1 MRHWIWSA
9 ADHLLPGAAA
19 IPTGI
24 NWVVRAA
31 VRAIQAWLTPAP
43 IQVLVKDR
51 SHRRAI
57 ERDLTAG
64 LRRLRRAL
72 GQAFPSDAVIVVQ
85 QVICTDRQL
94 AGCYQLA
101 RHAEGAGFALIR
113 LALQV
118 DGRSLHMDEVLS
130 VLAEQCIGLAV
141 QQAGGI
147 GLLVPIELE
156 SVRRSDDR
164 RVDDVRRDPLAPMST
179 SGASRGGQMRRAS

>member
-1 MRHWIWSA
+1 M
-9 ADHLLPGAAA
+9 
-19 IPTGI
+19 
-24 NWVVRAA
+24 
-31 VRAIQAWLTPAP
+31 WLAPAP

-51 SHRRAI
+51 SKRRTI
-57 ERDLTAG
+57 ERDVRTG

-72 GQAFPSDAVIVVQ
+72 GEAFPCDAVVVVQ

-101 RHAEGAGFALIR
+101 RQADGVGFALIR

-118 DGRSLHMDEVLS
+118 DGRQLSMDEVLS

-141 QQAGGI
+141 QQAGGV

-156 SVRRSDDR
+156 PTGRSDDG
-164 RVDDVRRDPLAPMST
+164 RVDALRPDPLAPSP
-179 SGASRGGQMRRAS
+179 SSRASSGGQMRRVS